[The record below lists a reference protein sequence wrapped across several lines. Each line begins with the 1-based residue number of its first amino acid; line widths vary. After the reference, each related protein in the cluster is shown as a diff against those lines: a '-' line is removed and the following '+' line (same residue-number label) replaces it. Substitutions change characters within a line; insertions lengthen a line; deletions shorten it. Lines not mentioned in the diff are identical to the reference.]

1 MAQRSSDPRSA
12 DLIRAAIDVNDTA
25 EKTVKT
31 IQAGKR
37 TAVRYSV
44 LISTSKLLVAMV
56 VVVVVVGNVVCWLGR
71 NQSLNRACT

>member
-56 VVVVVVGNVVCWLGR
+56 VVVVVGNVVCWLGR
-71 NQSLNRACT
+71 NQSMNRACT